1 MNNRISIERRYFIER
16 RSFVTATA
24 ALALG
29 AFATLA
35 LAPNAA
41 PAADFKGKRIEWI
54 IPFKEGGGSDTW
66 ARFYAPLLSANLP
79 GNPVV
84 AVKNIPGGGSTKGAN
99 QFQSRAKPNGR
110 TVLGTS
116 GSTQFPYLLGDK
128 RVRYEYKDWQIVLA
142 TATGGVFY
150 VKPDTGVQSAADIAK
165 LRGQTLKYGSQGATS
180 LDIIPLLAMD
190 LLDIEVKAVFGM
202 KGRGAGRLAFE
213 RGETNID
220 YQTSSSYLKKVMPL
234 VEEGGAI
241 PIMTWGALDDS
252 GNLVRDP
259 TFPDLPHF
267 AEVYEMVHGEAPSGA
282 AFDAWKAFFTA
293 GFAAQKMIFLPKGTP
308 KDIVAA
314 WRDAAAKT
322 VAAPDFKEKSELVLG
337 IYPQATGDAAV
348 TRMKLAVDVAPEAK
362 QFVKDWLTEKY
373 NVKL

>member
-1 MNNRISIERRYFIER
+1 MNHRTKIER
-16 RSFVTATA
+16 RSFVAATA
-24 ALALG
+24 SFALV
-29 AFATLA
+29 AFVGLA

-41 PAADFKGKRIEWI
+41 PAVDFGGKRIEWI

-79 GNPVV
+79 GSPVI

-110 TVLGTS
+110 TILGTS

-150 VKPDTGVQSAADIAK
+150 VKPETGVQSAADIAK

-220 YQTSSSYLKKVMPL
+220 YQTSSSYLKKVVPL

-308 KDIVAA
+308 EDIVAA

-337 IYPQATGDAAV
+337 IYPQATGEAAV